1 MGKLLT
7 RTKVT
12 AWKIASA
19 LILCCSSQLVWSK
32 EISGS
37 FNPASVVRIEGPVQ
51 GSGTIVAKNGDI
63 YTLLTAWHVLSSV
76 RDGEELYAVTNTG
89 VSYRIPIKSIIRVG
103 NVDIA
108 LARFR
113 GPNGL
118 KIAKISAEDVRIGED
133 AEVFGYPVTAS
144 KKLAL
149 NRGYI
154 LANAKV
160 GVEEGYQLLYKIE
173 TSSGMSGGPV
183 VDKFGNVVG
192 VHGRGELDERAQDRT
207 GQIIKTGVNYGVP
220 VKYLVLALSGKDASY
235 KNEEPISWEDYYA
248 KTVRLWRSKKDHGGE
263 YGIELS
269 SRLISFTSDK
279 TLLMWAHIYRRDMYD
294 AVEKYKQALAD
305 NLTAASLAESMEIKK
320 LLSKMEC
327 HFYLKL
333 GDNWDAIKCYDRWA
347 LLDPADSSVYG
358 LRGFTWSILKE
369 WGKALNDF
377 ESALKY
383 HPTNI
388 DYLISAS
395 RMNWFAG
402 NMNQSMHYSNM
413 AVSASPNSIDAYMQ
427 RALTHESIANY
438 SEARNDLVRA
448 GELLPPDDPR
458 KYDIKLMLLRLRN
471 K

>member
-160 GVEEGYQLLYKIE
+160 GV
-173 TSSGMSGGPV
+173 
-183 VDKFGNVVG
+183 
-192 VHGRGELDERAQDRT
+192 
-207 GQIIKTGVNYGVP
+207 
-220 VKYLVLALSGKDASY
+220 
-235 KNEEPISWEDYYA
+235 
-248 KTVRLWRSKKDHGGE
+248 
-263 YGIELS
+263 
-269 SRLISFTSDK
+269 
-279 TLLMWAHIYRRDMYD
+279 
-294 AVEKYKQALAD
+294 
-305 NLTAASLAESMEIKK
+305 
-320 LLSKMEC
+320 
-327 HFYLKL
+327 
-333 GDNWDAIKCYDRWA
+333 
-347 LLDPADSSVYG
+347 
-358 LRGFTWSILKE
+358 
-369 WGKALNDF
+369 
-377 ESALKY
+377 
-383 HPTNI
+383 
-388 DYLISAS
+388 
-395 RMNWFAG
+395 
-402 NMNQSMHYSNM
+402 
-413 AVSASPNSIDAYMQ
+413 
-427 RALTHESIANY
+427 
-438 SEARNDLVRA
+438 
-448 GELLPPDDPR
+448 
-458 KYDIKLMLLRLRN
+458 
-471 K
+471 